1 MGAWRGRSHGSGC
14 GVTLD
19 YDELDHLRLHH
30 PAWVLLRA
38 NNAALVLGFLGRVF
52 VDANAGDLPTSYL
65 ASELDDE
72 LYALRERLGVE
83 AFPRPASAYLD
94 DWAAP
99 EHGWLRKYYPS
110 GSDEAHYG
118 LSPAVEKALLWVRD
132 LPSRDFVG
140 TESRLNTIFEL
151 LRQMVFGAEADPE
164 RRLAELRRRRD
175 EIDEE
180 IARTEQGEIELLD
193 DVGQRDRYQQ
203 FAAMARELL
212 SDFREVEENFRRLD
226 RQMRERIAEWT
237 GSKGQ
242 LLDDV
247 LGSRHS
253 IGESDQGRSFQ
264 AFYDFLLSTR
274 QQHELSDL
282 LQRLEQI
289 ESVPDVDPQL
299 TRVHFDWIDAAER
312 TQGTVRVLSEQLRRF
327 LDDQV
332 WLENR
337 RVVELLQSVEAKAF
351 RLRGFPHPDLVMELA
366 DTKPMVCLPTERPLY
381 RQRRDGQLESGPVEE
396 GDDDFDSTALVDQIH
411 VDREDL
417 LQRVLS
423 SLARGDQVGLD
434 RVLADRPLQQGVA
447 ELLGYLSLQQPGLDV
462 VFDDDGRMQVAWA
475 SDDVDRIAD
484 LPLVT
489 FARHEEGS
497 Q

>member
-1 MGAWRGRSHGSGC
+1 M
-14 GVTLD
+14 LD
-19 YDELDHLRLHH
+19 YDELDRLRLHH
-30 PAWVLLRA
+30 PAWLLLRA
-38 NNAALVLGFLGRVF
+38 NNAALVLTFLGRAF
-52 VDANAGDLPTSYL
+52 VDANAGDLTASYL

-72 LYALRERLGVE
+72 LYALRERLGVD
-83 AFPRPASAYLD
+83 AFPRPATAYLD
-94 DWAAP
+94 DWASS
-99 EHGWLRKYYPS
+99 EHGWLRKFYPP

-118 LSPAVEKALLWVRD
+118 VSPAVEKALLWVRD

-164 RRLAELRRRRD
+164 RRLAELYRRRAEIDD
-175 EIDEE
+175 EIT
-180 IARTEQGEIELLD
+180 RTQRGEIELLD
-193 DVGQRDRYQQ
+193 ALGQRDRYQQ

-237 GSKGQ
+237 GSKGE

-247 LGSRHS
+247 LGSRHG
-253 IGESDQGRSFQ
+253 IAESDQGRSFQ

-274 QQHELSDL
+274 QQSELTDL

-289 ESVPDVDPQL
+289 EPVPDADPQL
-299 TRVHFDWIDAAER
+299 ARIHFDWIDAAER
-312 TQGTVRVLSEQLRRF
+312 TQATVRGLSEQLRRF

-351 RLRGFPHPDLVMELA
+351 RLRDIPRPDLGIELA
-366 DTKPMVCLPTERPLY
+366 DTKPTVCLPAERPLY
-381 RQRRDGQLESGPVEE
+381 RQRRGGQLDAGPVES
-396 GDDDFDSTALVDQIH
+396 GDDDFDSAALVDQFH
-411 VDREDL
+411 VDREEL

-423 SLARGDQVGLD
+423 GLARDDQVGLD
-434 RVLADRPLQQGVA
+434 RVLADRPLQQGLA

-462 VFDDDGRMQVAWA
+462 VFDDDGRMQIAWA
-475 SDDVDRIAD
+475 SEDLDRVAD
-484 LPLVT
+484 LPMVS

-497 Q
+497 R